1 MKQFILIFVT
11 ISFSVLF
18 AQNNNSKEN
27 HAPVFVKEMPDTTIG
42 NQNTFRFTIQATDAD
57 GDKIK
62 YGSVNTLP
70 AGATINDSTGIFIW
84 KPTSRQAGKHQIIIT
99 ANDGQLTTQ
108 SRTTTI
114 TVIPYG
120 DYNSQIVASCK
131 PEEGGKA
138 NGALCNVGDT
148 VTVKAF
154 ANPGYRFM
162 SWTENNIVVSKD
174 SFYTFIVTGNRNLL
188 ANFRVNHAP
197 VFVKEMSDTSI
208 LAGRTLP
215 FTYKAIDPEGDSIKY
230 SIFLKSELLMHID
243 STSGFFVCRGQH
255 TQVGKN
261 YDLIIAA
268 TDGILTTLSKKAIIS
283 VYIIPSAQSEIF
295 PTEFKLSPNY
305 PNPFN

>member
-1 MKQFILIFVT
+1 
-11 ISFSVLF
+11 
-18 AQNNNSKEN
+18 
-27 HAPVFVKEMPDTTIG
+27 
-42 NQNTFRFTIQATDAD
+42 
-57 GDKIK
+57 
-62 YGSVNTLP
+62 
-70 AGATINDSTGIFIW
+70 
-84 KPTSRQAGKHQIIIT
+84 T

-295 PTEFKLSPNY
+295 PTKFKLSQNY
-305 PNPFN
+305 PNPFNPETTIEFTIPVVDANFASTTNHVTLKIYDVLGREVTTLVDEYKQPGNYKATFNARHLSTPLEMTSGVYFYQLRSWSIVETKKFVLMK